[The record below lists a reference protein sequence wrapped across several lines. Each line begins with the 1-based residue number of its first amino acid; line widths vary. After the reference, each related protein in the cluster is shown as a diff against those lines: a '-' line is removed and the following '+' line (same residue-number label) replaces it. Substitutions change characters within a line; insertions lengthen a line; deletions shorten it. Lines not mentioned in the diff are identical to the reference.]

1 MEWNAVPV
9 HTSPDGETEKG
20 DGERRERGRDG
31 GKLKA
36 GQTARKL
43 ARRHTSTHAPAMENS
58 CIGLRYPEA
67 EEGILTFPSL
77 QATSDPW
84 LLPPDWRLAAAAQ
97 DGERTGGG
105 GMTITEECEFV
116 LRNVTRLGN

>member
-1 MEWNAVPV
+1 MPV

-31 GKLKA
+31 GKMKA

-58 CIGLRYPEA
+58 CIGPPYP

>member
-1 MEWNAVPV
+1 MEWNAVPM

-31 GKLKA
+31 GKMKA

-105 GMTITEECEFV
+105 GDDNNRGM
-116 LRNVTRLGN
+116 